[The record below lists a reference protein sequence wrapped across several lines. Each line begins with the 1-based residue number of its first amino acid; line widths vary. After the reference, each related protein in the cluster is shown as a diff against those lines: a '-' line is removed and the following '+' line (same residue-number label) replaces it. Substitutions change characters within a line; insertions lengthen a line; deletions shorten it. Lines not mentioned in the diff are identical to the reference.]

1 MNRFKATLAGGLFLL
16 VVPSATTAFASP
28 KVGTARP
35 NLKLVDAWARTYD
48 TTEVGSRPLLVLY
61 EDKDSANDNKAFK
74 DELSKLAKGD
84 AYKAKVV
91 LLAVADLQGYDYW
104 PTRGFV
110 KDAMM
115 SESRKAG
122 TPIYCDWDGGAA
134 KAFSVKP
141 GVSNVMLYGK
151 DGKLLFAYEGA
162 MPEASRKELLEKLRL
177 QVQE

>member
-1 MNRFKATLAGGLFLL
+1 MNRFKATLRGGLFLL
-16 VVPSATTAFASP
+16 VVLIATHALASP

-48 TTEVGSRPLLVLY
+48 TS
-61 EDKDSANDNKAFK
+61 DKDSANDNKAFK

-122 TPIYCDWDGGAA
+122 TPIYCDWDGGVA
-134 KAFSVKP
+134 KAFSVKR

-162 MPEASRKELLEKLRL
+162 MPEASRKDVLEKLRV